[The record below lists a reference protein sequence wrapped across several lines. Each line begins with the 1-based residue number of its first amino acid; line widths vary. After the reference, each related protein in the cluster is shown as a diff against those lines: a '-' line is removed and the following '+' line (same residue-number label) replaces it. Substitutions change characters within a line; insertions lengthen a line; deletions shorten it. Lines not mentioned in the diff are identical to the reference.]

1 MENMSFKEFRAWC
14 NDRAC
19 DGCWKM
25 LTAMACIDLL
35 EKIQRV
41 PFWKREKTWQHEYKD
56 QVLKEII
63 NPIEAKIKE
72 LKAKI

>member
-14 NDRAC
+14 NNRAC
-19 DGCWKM
+19 DGCWNM
-25 LTAMACIDLL
+25 LTAMTCIELL

-41 PFWKREKTWQHEYKD
+41 PFWKREKTWQHEYKN